1 MMGYEADNSDYQE
14 EETLDLNSIILMGP
28 HIRPIVSYQT
38 NNYSELYQKEEQN
51 CCHHNGNCRVVYD
64 DGICTVEKSM
74 KLKTS
79 LLLFCV
85 TWICAIL

>member
-1 MMGYEADNSDYQE
+1 MVGYEADNDDYQE
-14 EETLDLNSIILMGP
+14 EETLDLSSEILMGP

-38 NNYSELYQKEEQN
+38 KNYSELYQKEGQN
-51 CCHHNGNCRVVYD
+51 CCHHNGNYRVVYD
-64 DGICTVEKSM
+64 YGICAVERFM

-79 LLLFCV
+79 LLLLCV